1 MSVVIQYLIQEHGI
15 ILEDIQRHVIFHN
28 IDEMNFSKKMIL
40 LNKIY
45 SSESKPIENINTYI
59 KEYFDNR
66 IVISEMGMMGITLS
80 DGDNTPKIF
89 VQKNGKWNEAEYTE
103 SNIILRCKDYSEKYI
118 FNKSNLNQNI
128 GFMSWVGS
136 QDEYVFKIRDLND
149 SVNKRGARVSQAL
162 SKDLISKI
170 NGILGEPIYTIENI
184 KTKFGEG
191 KNRLSVILEILIRE
205 FQNNQKDNKIWFL
218 TNEQVLMNGI
228 LKYTKI

>member
-1 MSVVIQYLIQEHGI
+1 
-15 ILEDIQRHVIFHN
+15 
-28 IDEMNFSKKMIL
+28 
-40 LNKIY
+40 
-45 SSESKPIENINTYI
+45 
-59 KEYFDNR
+59 
-66 IVISEMGMMGITLS
+66 
-80 DGDNTPKIF
+80 
-89 VQKNGKWNEAEYTE
+89 
-103 SNIILRCKDYSEKYI
+103 
-118 FNKSNLNQNI
+118 
-128 GFMSWVGS
+128 MSWVGS